1 MEWKFWDREHNMFNF
16 GLLCSPSLRE
26 TNMFTAVELKL
37 KSSDIMSSALELET
51 QMHPPYPKSGGVTLT
66 WFM

>member
-26 TNMFTAVELKL
+26 TNMFTAVGLKL
-37 KSSDIMSSALELET
+37 KSSDIMSSAPSTEPHL
-51 QMHPPYPKSGGVTLT
+51 S
-66 WFM
+66 